1 MYSGR
6 KRKANSNNAPPLLER
21 RRATVHAMARA
32 QTRTR
37 RIHDCPATYCTA
49 ARPKSEPVGTMNGMP
64 VDTLGWRLTPGLAL
78 GVGAPREFAIIAI
91 TAEPSLHKHV

>member
-1 MYSGR
+1 
-6 KRKANSNNAPPLLER
+6 
-21 RRATVHAMARA
+21 
-32 QTRTR
+32 
-37 RIHDCPATYCTA
+37 
-49 ARPKSEPVGTMNGMP
+49 MNGMP